1 MLFDSI
7 LVISIIFFMVIFIF
21 CYNKLQTKK
30 EKFNN
35 YFHITKPDSG
45 KEYSYTPDQVIL
57 TKNTDSII
65 DKDIYFGALDH
76 QGVLEV
82 NNDAKLY
89 IGNSVRADTAID
101 ASFLDAIERIKFP
114 YIEERENGDRLRF
127 NKESDYIDANN
138 LRALKGQKLVPLYTN
153 KSKNTHALKIVA
165 DTDAFQNPGFKCGY
179 LAKAQHS
186 RGKITGIIPYGNEY

>member
-1 MLFDSI
+1 MI
-7 LVISIIFFMVIFIF
+7 

-30 EKFNN
+30 EKFDD

-45 KEYSYTPDQVIL
+45 KEYSYTPEQVIL
-57 TKNTDSII
+57 TRTEGEFSNK
-65 DKDIYFGALDH
+65 DKYFGALDH

-82 NNDAKLY
+82 NKNAKLY
-89 IGNSVRADTAID
+89 VGNSVRKDTVID
-101 ASFLDAIERIKFP
+101 AEFLNAIKRINFP
-114 YIEERENGDRLRF
+114 YIEERTNGDRLRF
-127 NKESDYIDANN
+127 NNKNDYIDANN

-153 KSKNTHALKIVA
+153 KSKNAHALKIVA
-165 DTDAFQNPGFKCGY
+165 DTNAFQNPGFKCGY